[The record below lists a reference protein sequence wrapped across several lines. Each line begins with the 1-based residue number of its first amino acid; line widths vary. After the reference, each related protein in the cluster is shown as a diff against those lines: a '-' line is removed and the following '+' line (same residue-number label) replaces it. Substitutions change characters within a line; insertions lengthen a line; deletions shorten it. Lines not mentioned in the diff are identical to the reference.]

1 MGGTNMKK
9 QKKGFLTFICS
20 LIPGAGE
27 LYMGFEKQGMSI
39 LIAFWGIVAVAVFT
53 GMSFILCTLPIIWIY
68 SFFHTH
74 NLKNLTEEE
83 FMLEEDRY
91 LIHLGYL
98 IDNKEELLQKYR
110 TVIAGALIL
119 IGVIVIGKALISV
132 LWNMIPMYL
141 YDIFSSAIHLIGGGV
156 IGIGIIIL
164 GVYFLRKRDETDEKE
179 E

>member
-1 MGGTNMKK
+1 MKK

-27 LYMGFEKQGMSI
+27 LYMGFEKQGVSI
-39 LIAFWGIVAVAVFT
+39 LITFWGIVALSVFT
-53 GMSFILCTLPIIWIY
+53 GMAFILCALPIIWLY

-74 NLKNLTEEE
+74 NLKNLSEEE
-83 FMLEEDRY
+83 FMLEKDRY
-91 LIHLGYL
+91 LINLGYL

-119 IGVIVIGKALISV
+119 IGVAIIGKALIAV
-132 LWNMIPMYL
+132 LWNIIPMYL

-164 GVYFLRKRDETDEKE
+164 GVYFLRKRDEAEEKQE
-179 E
+179 

>member
-1 MGGTNMKK
+1 MKK
-9 QKKGFLTFICS
+9 QKQGFLTFICS

-27 LYMGFEKQGMSI
+27 MYMGFEKQGMSI
-39 LIAFWGIVAVAVFT
+39 LITFWGIVALATFT
-53 GMSFILCTLPIIWIY
+53 GMAFILWALPVIWFY

-74 NLKNLTEEE
+74 NLKNLSEEE
-83 FMLEEDRY
+83 FMLEKDRY
-91 LIHLGYL
+91 LINLGYL

-119 IGVIVIGKALISV
+119 VGVTVIGKALISV
-132 LWNMIPMYL
+132 LWNVIPMYL

-164 GVYFLRKRDETDEKE
+164 GVYFLRKRDEAE
-179 E
+179 ENEE

>member
-1 MGGTNMKK
+1 MKK
-9 QKKGFLTFICS
+9 QKRGFLTFICS

-39 LIAFWGIVAVAVFT
+39 LIAFWGIVSIAALT
-53 GMSFILCTLPIIWIY
+53 GMSFILCTLPIIWFY

-74 NLKNLTEEE
+74 NLKNLSEEE

-91 LIHLGYL
+91 LINLGYL
-98 IDNKEELLQKYR
+98 IDNKEELLRKYS
-110 TVIAGALIL
+110 TVIAGALIFV
-119 IGVIVIGKALISV
+119 GVVVIGKALISV
-132 LWNMIPMYL
+132 LWSIIPMHL
-141 YDIFSSAIHLIGGGV
+141 YDIFSSAIHLIGGGI

-164 GVYFLRKRDETDEKE
+164 GVYFLRKRDEIEEKE